1 MKLSLVRSVIVASV
15 AWVAVTVLAS
25 VSFFAGSATV
35 GHVPEAAV
43 AVTAAIAAA
52 VALVLAYGWPIRRP
66 GGGIASWAG
75 WVVAGALALALVPH
89 LIYSNRYTDA
99 PAGSIVVFWVTAFV
113 GGVLCMI
120 PFGDRVHVR
129 TRAAAGLLGLI
140 AAAGVLANWER
151 PSSLNL
157 LVRFTSEQLIYGL
170 AGVLWAAF
178 AVALAAAVRRGTA
191 REVVVPA
198 SLGGLLGA
206 LVLALSPGLSV
217 TLEALLRPSAVV
229 FAVSSALLLLVV
241 ISLAA
246 RYGPALPGTALIA
259 VPSALSLLSI
269 VEMMTGAFGPRPILV
284 DEVMWATVLGAAAVV
299 VALWS
304 HGVSY
309 AGARSALYPR
319 AVAFAA
325 LALGVTA
332 LFADSL
338 AAEVRG
344 TTAAN
349 QAFRAG
355 FEMSGYE
362 TLGGWIVVCVALVS
376 LALAFIRRTRMAALI
391 PVIALALAAVPAWFA
406 LRFVPLHTWVT
417 WIPPEVQQDYGTEY
431 ASIVFSGVG
440 VPVQTAS
447 LALSVL
453 ACVLLAIIGVRDV
466 RRAPQTPSEDE
477 VAL

>member
-1 MKLSLVRSVIVASV
+1 MNVSLVRSVIVASV

-43 AVTAAIAAA
+43 SVTAAITAA
-52 VALVLAYGWPIRRP
+52 VALMLAYGWPIRRP
-66 GGGIASWAG
+66 SLGIASVATWM
-75 WVVAGALALALVPH
+75 VAGALALAVVPH
-89 LIYSNRYTDA
+89 LIYANRYTDA

-113 GGVLCMI
+113 GGVLCMM
-120 PFGDRVHVR
+120 PLGDRVHVPI
-129 TRAAAGLLGLI
+129 RAAAGLLGLV

-157 LVRFTSEQLIYGL
+157 LVRFTPEQLTYGL

-178 AVALAAAVRRGTA
+178 AVALATAVREGIA

-198 SLGGLLGA
+198 SVGGLLGA
-206 LVLALSPGLSV
+206 LILSLTPGSSV
-217 TLEALLRPSAVV
+217 TFMSLVRPSAIV

-241 ISLAA
+241 IALAA

-284 DEVMWATVLGAAAVV
+284 DEVMWATVLAAAAVV

-304 HGVSY
+304 HGVSRG
-309 AGARSALYPR
+309 AGRFALVPR
-319 AVAFAA
+319 AVALAA

-332 LFADSL
+332 LFADAL

-344 TTAAN
+344 TTATN
-349 QAFRAG
+349 QVFRAG

-362 TLGGWIVVCVALVS
+362 TLGGWIVFCVALVS
-376 LALAFIRRTRMAALI
+376 LALALIGPTRVAGLI
-391 PVIALALAAVPAWFA
+391 PVIALALAAVPAWLA
-406 LRFVPLHTWVT
+406 LRFIPLHTWVT

-440 VPVQTAS
+440 VPMQTGS

-453 ACVLLAIIGVRDV
+453 ACVLLAIMGVRDV
-466 RRAPQTPSEDE
+466 RRAPHTPAEDE
-477 VAL
+477 VAS